1 MLLVYIMLEF
11 RNEYLWKRLEFM
23 CKRIKLPSQ
32 KWIRDF
38 TSAYFPSMAFLEQT
52 FLSVCEFNAPVN
64 VLYWF
69 LWFLFIYIAVL
80 WLSRVNVEA
89 STALNHSTKLT
100 SVEKVSSQEGNK
112 NVNDK
117 YKEKKKNTPFDAAL
131 TESHDTLRS
140 DEPPPVMF
148 PCRKLYT
155 ETDQIWFENINSIYL
170 KEEMRCWVRGGAA
183 AFKHDSNRMAF
194 SSR

>member
-32 KWIRDF
+32 KCIWDF

-117 YKEKKKNTPFDAAL
+117 YKKQKKNHAI
-131 TESHDTLRS
+131 R
-140 DEPPPVMF
+140 
-148 PCRKLYT
+148 CRP
-155 ETDQIWFENINSIYL
+155 DWDSWYL
-170 KEEMRCWVRGGAA
+170 KKRQAA
-183 AFKHDSNRMAF
+183 SCYVSMQEALHGNRPNLIWEH
-194 SSR
+194 

>member
-117 YKEKKKNTPFDAAL
+117 YKEKKKHAI
-131 TESHDTLRS
+131 R
-140 DEPPPVMF
+140 
-148 PCRKLYT
+148 CRP
-155 ETDQIWFENINSIYL
+155 DWVSRYL
-170 KEEMRCWVRGGAA
+170 KKRRAA
-183 AFKHDSNRMAF
+183 SCYVSMQEALHGNRPNLIWEH
-194 SSR
+194 